1 MRRTLSSKLLHA
13 GVDTGVRQRILGHLE
28 GTTVDAHYSDDG
40 LAELKEILDRV
51 DYGLQIGHDR
61 RFGFPVITGCARSLL
76 PTAAIELA
84 LQENGGVGAIRI
96 LDTDTEEVLF
106 QARVAGA
113 KLPSTSEYASAPEAK
128 KSDCAAKLREYQTSH
143 EFLMPGS
150 EEAVEAIEHL
160 LIFAEPTP
168 SASDDKE
175 TAHGSVDLSKPP
187 APAMPT
193 SSGDVVDLA
202 PGRIVLCDPSQASHA
217 TATNPQQ
224 PGLIVAEKHL
234 AGRRYLDIAI
244 GKRAATGAPRPW
256 QLVLSSRGD
265 LETAQLP
272 AATWF
277 DMRRR
282 ILIEAGD
289 VQHLGDP
296 LGCVESNAEFRI
308 REHLQAAGDV
318 YPKPLTQGGSR

>member
-1 MRRTLSSKLLHA
+1 M
-13 GVDTGVRQRILGHLE
+13 
-28 GTTVDAHYSDDG
+28 
-40 LAELKEILDRV
+40 
-51 DYGLQIGHDR
+51 
-61 RFGFPVITGCARSLL
+61 GCKTSLL
-76 PTAAIELA
+76 PTATFHVA
-84 LQENGGVGAIRI
+84 LQSNGNIGGLRI
-96 LDTDTEEVLF
+96 VDAHTEDVLF
-106 QARVAGA
+106 EARIAGTQ
-113 KLPSTSEYASAPEAK
+113 LPSTNDLATAPVLPKEA
-128 KSDCAAKLREYQTSH
+128 CAKALLKLQASH

-150 EEAVEAIEHL
+150 EEAVAAIEHL
-160 LIFAEPTP
+160 LIFAAPP
-168 SASDDKE
+168 LSASDDRE

-193 SSGDVVDLA
+193 SFGDVVDLD

-217 TATNPQQ
+217 TAPNPQQ
-224 PGLIVAEKHL
+224 PGLIVAERHL

-244 GKRAATGAPRPW
+244 GKRGATGAPRPW

-282 ILIEAGD
+282 ILVDAGD

-296 LGCVESNAEFRI
+296 LGCLSRMPSFASGNISKPRMVSP
-308 REHLQAAGDV
+308 Q
-318 YPKPLTQGGSR
+318 PLTQDGSR